1 MKLLSMF
8 KGSWTA
14 KLTVALGLLA
24 ALLPLLGSVQEF
36 LQAIPGDKA
45 AQAGVWIAGAVAL
58 IGRAIGWL
66 RAIDAVVGTGDSQ
79 ADSSTS

>member
-24 ALLPLLGSVQEF
+24 ALVPFLGSLQEF

-45 AQAGVWIAGAVAL
+45 AQAGVWVAGAVAL
-58 IGRAIGWL
+58 VGRAIGWL
-66 RAIDAVVGTGDSQ
+66 RAVESVVGTGDSKP
-79 ADSSTS
+79 TS